1 VDIAPKQAHGSITW
15 QTSQQMPREHPKKT
29 IEISGSLYQRMEDVK
44 PEYLSTTAFFQ
55 LMADKG
61 LGGIDMPFK
70 IPEPPQAVT
79 SERSNKT
86 NKERARDSSKTRTQY
101 SDEFNEFWGTYQSS
115 PSKANGQ
122 SKPKA
127 WDAWGDATKQETPER
142 LVEAARKAVEEVRR
156 LQQADE
162 FCAPLPDAF
171 RWLRD
176 GRYVVLLEE
185 SHTHTHGG
193 LSKAQRDAIAKRK
206 AEIDEML
213 RID

>member
-1 VDIAPKQAHGSITW
+1 MPARDPQEAPTEIRIDSELIQRVDAVCPKY
-15 QTSQQMPREHPKKT
+15 MPRT
-29 IEISGSLYQRMEDVK
+29 VFIN
-44 PEYLSTTAFFQ
+44 
-55 LMADKG
+55 
-61 LGGIDMPFK
+61 
-70 IPEPPQAVT
+70 QAVDLHLQGLDTSNKILKPPAAIT

-127 WDAWGDATKQETPER
+127 WDAWGDAIKQETPER
-142 LVEAARKAVEEVRR
+142 LVEAAQKAVEEVRR

-176 GRYVVLLEE
+176 GRYVVLLEG
-185 SHTHTHGG
+185 HKVTPT
-193 LSKAQRDAIAKRK
+193 QKRSEPLHPAYK
-206 AEIDEML
+206 VFTAADFQ
-213 RID
+213 

>member
-1 VDIAPKQAHGSITW
+1 MDEPINVRFNRELYEQMTAAKPK
-15 QTSQQMPREHPKKT
+15 
-29 IEISGSLYQRMEDVK
+29 
-44 PEYLSTTAFFQ
+44 YLSTTDFIH

-61 LGGIDMPFK
+61 LGGVDMSFK
-70 IPEPPQAVT
+70 ISEPPQAVT

-127 WDAWGDATKQETPER
+127 WDAWGEAIKQETPEQ

-176 GRYVVLLEE
+176 GRYVVLLE
-185 SHTHTHGG
+185 SHKVTPT
-193 LSKAQRDAIAKRK
+193 QKRPEPK
-206 AEIDEML
+206 HPAHQVFTAADFN
-213 RID
+213 

>member
-1 VDIAPKQAHGSITW
+1 MPARDPQEAPTEIRIDSELIQRVDAVCPKY
-15 QTSQQMPREHPKKT
+15 MPRTVFINQAVDLH
-29 IEISGSLYQRMEDVK
+29 LR
-44 PEYLSTTAFFQ
+44 
-55 LMADKG
+55 G
-61 LGGIDMPFK
+61 LDTLHK
-70 IPEPPQAVT
+70 IPEPPQAIT

-86 NKERARDSSKTRTQY
+86 NKERARDSSKTRNQY

-127 WDAWGDATKQETPER
+127 WDAWSDATKQETPER

-176 GRYVVLLEE
+176 GRYVVLLEG
-185 SHTHTHGG
+185 HTVTPTQKKPEAKHP
-193 LSKAQRDAIAKRK
+193 AYRDFTAERLEAEGSSQDDVLKRMGM
-206 AEIDEML
+206 EF
-213 RID
+213 

>member
-1 VDIAPKQAHGSITW
+1 
-15 QTSQQMPREHPKKT
+15 MPQEHPKKT

-70 IPEPPQAVT
+70 IPEPPQAIT

-86 NKERARDSSKTRTQY
+86 NKERARDSSKTRNQY

-127 WDAWGDATKQETPER
+127 WDAWSDATKQETPER

-176 GRYVVLLEE
+176 GRYVVLLE
-185 SHTHTHGG
+185 SHKVTPT
-193 LSKAQRDAIAKRK
+193 QKRSEPLHPAYK
-206 AEIDEML
+206 VFTAADFQ
-213 RID
+213 

>member
-1 VDIAPKQAHGSITW
+1 
-15 QTSQQMPREHPKKT
+15 MPQEHPKKT

-70 IPEPPQAVT
+70 ISGPPQAIT

-86 NKERARDSSKTRTQY
+86 NKERARDLYKTRNQY

-127 WDAWGDATKQETPER
+127 WDAWAEATKQETPER
-142 LVEAARKAVEEVRR
+142 LIEAARKAVEEVRR
-156 LQQADE
+156 LQQAEE

-176 GRYVVLLEE
+176 GRYVVLLEA
-185 SHTHTHGG
+185 HTVTPTQKKPEAKHP
-193 LSKAQRDAIAKRK
+193 AYRDFTAERLEAEGSSQDDVLKRMGM
-206 AEIDEML
+206 EF
-213 RID
+213 

>member
-1 VDIAPKQAHGSITW
+1 MPARDPQEAPTEIRIDSELIQRVDAVCPKY
-15 QTSQQMPREHPKKT
+15 MPRT
-29 IEISGSLYQRMEDVK
+29 VFIN
-44 PEYLSTTAFFQ
+44 
-55 LMADKG
+55 
-61 LGGIDMPFK
+61 
-70 IPEPPQAVT
+70 QAVDLHLQGLDTSNKILKPPAAIT

-86 NKERARDSSKTRTQY
+86 NKERARDSYKTRTQY

-176 GRYVVLLEE
+176 GRYVVLLEG
-185 SHTHTHGG
+185 HTVTPTQKKPEAKHP
-193 LSKAQRDAIAKRK
+193 AYRDFTAERLEAEGSSQDDVLKRMGM
-206 AEIDEML
+206 EF
-213 RID
+213 

>member
-1 VDIAPKQAHGSITW
+1 MPARDPQEAPTEIRIDSELIQRVDAVCPKY
-15 QTSQQMPREHPKKT
+15 MPRT
-29 IEISGSLYQRMEDVK
+29 VFIN
-44 PEYLSTTAFFQ
+44 
-55 LMADKG
+55 
-61 LGGIDMPFK
+61 
-70 IPEPPQAVT
+70 QAVDLHLQGLDTSNKILKPPAAIT

-86 NKERARDSSKTRTQY
+86 NKERARDSYKTRTQY

-176 GRYVVLLEE
+176 GRYVVLLEA
-185 SHTHTHGG
+185 HTVTPTQKKPEAKHP
-193 LSKAQRDAIAKRK
+193 AYRDFTAERLEAEGSSQDDVLKRMGM
-206 AEIDEML
+206 EF
-213 RID
+213 